1 MDQPLPVLYSFRRC
15 PYAIRA
21 RLAINYSGV
30 KVEQRDIELKNKP
43 AAMLVAS
50 PKGTVPV
57 LVLNGGQVI
66 DESRDIIHWA
76 LGQNDPEAWFETLN
90 EPAQEQVT
98 GLLNQCDE
106 QFKPCL
112 DRYKYWVGYPEQ
124 SQLEYRQQCE
134 QFLQQWEQQLST
146 QRFLLGR
153 SPSLADNGIFPF
165 VRQFAYVDIG
175 WFEQS
180 PYPHLKAWL
189 QHFIE
194 SDSFQE
200 IMRKRPLWQP
210 LPAA

>member
-76 LGQNDPEAWFETLN
+76 LGQNDPRL
-90 EPAQEQVT
+90 
-98 GLLNQCDE
+98 GL
-106 QFKPCL
+106 K
-112 DRYKYWVGYPEQ
+112 
-124 SQLEYRQQCE
+124 
-134 QFLQQWEQQLST
+134 
-146 QRFLLGR
+146 
-153 SPSLADNGIFPF
+153 
-165 VRQFAYVDIG
+165 
-175 WFEQS
+175 
-180 PYPHLKAWL
+180 H
-189 QHFIE
+189 
-194 SDSFQE
+194 
-200 IMRKRPLWQP
+200 
-210 LPAA
+210 